1 MEPFGEGARVMESI
15 VATLQARQR
24 EQDLAE
30 VDAGRVGIRIAAR
43 VGPDASKIDQK
54 LHAIAI
60 EQEAEEARA
69 LAARRPVDLIER
81 HVDAGSR
88 SLVAAVEQ
96 LGAHRLDLG
105 QVSKDLVAVARQALA
120 VDRALV
126 KIADERAR
134 SARASDGG

>member
-1 MEPFGEGARVMESI
+1 
-15 VATLQARQR
+15 
-24 EQDLAE
+24 
-30 VDAGRVGIRIAAR
+30 
-43 VGPDASKIDQK
+43 
-54 LHAIAI
+54 
-60 EQEAEEARA
+60 
-69 LAARRPVDLIER
+69 VDLIER

>member
-1 MEPFGEGARVMESI
+1 MNSI
-15 VATLQARQR
+15 VEILQLRQR
-24 EQDLAE
+24 EADLAA
-30 VDAGRVGIRIAAR
+30 VDAQRVGVRIEAK
-43 VGPDASKIDQK
+43 VGPSASKIDEK
-54 LHAIAI
+54 LHAAAI

-96 LGAHRLDLG
+96 LAAHRAELG
-105 QVSKDLVAVARQALA
+105 QVAKDLVAVAQQALA

-126 KIADERAR
+126 RIADERAR
-134 SARASDGG
+134 AARDEFTCRSTP

>member
-1 MEPFGEGARVMESI
+1 MNSI
-15 VATLQARQR
+15 VEILQERQR
-24 EQDLAE
+24 EADLAE
-30 VDAGRVGIRIAAR
+30 IDAQRVGITKFAK
-43 VGPDASKIDQK
+43 VGPDANKIDQK
-54 LHAIAI
+54 LHTIAI

-96 LGAHRLDLG
+96 LAAHRADLG
-105 QVSKDLVAVARQALA
+105 QVAKDLVAVAQQALA

-126 KIADERAR
+126 QIADERSRAAR
-134 SARASDGG
+134 TAQAP